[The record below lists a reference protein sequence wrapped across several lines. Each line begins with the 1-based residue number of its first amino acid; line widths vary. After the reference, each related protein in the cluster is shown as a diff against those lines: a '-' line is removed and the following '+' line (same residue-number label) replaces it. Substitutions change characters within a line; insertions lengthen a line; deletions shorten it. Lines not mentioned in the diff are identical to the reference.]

1 MKYKVVW
8 SPRAQKKHIE
18 TLKNVKENWNIEV
31 AEKVEKMIQT
41 KISLLEQNK
50 ELCPI
55 SKIKGV
61 RKCVISKQTSLV
73 YRIKNDAI
81 EIVTLIDNKAN
92 RVY

>member
-8 SPRAQKKHIE
+8 SPRAQRKHLEI
-18 TLKNVKENWNIEV
+18 LQAVKENWNIEV

-41 KISLLEQNK
+41 KILLLEQNK

-61 RKCVISKQTSLV
+61 RKCVVSKQTSLV
-73 YRIKNDAI
+73 YRIKKNKI
-81 EIVTLIDNKAN
+81 EIVTLINNKAN
-92 RVY
+92 RDY

>member
-8 SPRAQKKHIE
+8 SPRAKRKHLE

-55 SKIKGV
+55 SNIKGV
-61 RKCVISKQTSLV
+61 RKCVISKQTSLI
-73 YRIKNDAI
+73 YRIKNLTI
-81 EIVTLIDNKAN
+81 EIITLIDNKAN
-92 RVY
+92 RIY

>member
-8 SPRAQKKHIE
+8 SPRAQKKYIE

-55 SKIKGV
+55 SKFKRI
-61 RKCVISKQTSLV
+61 RKCIISKQTSLV
-73 YRIKNDAI
+73 YRIKNDTI

-92 RVY
+92 RIY